1 MTHEKE
7 PVFVAATAGEA
18 DRVAQLLEDAGVE
31 YSERLDA
38 ALDDPSSRICY
49 LGTVFEV
56 SSEAAERTRQLLK
69 DEGFDHGVLP
79 GSVE

>member
-1 MTHEKE
+1 MGE
-7 PVFVAATAGEA
+7 PVFVAATASEA
-18 DRVAQLLEDAGVE
+18 DRVARVLEDAGVP

-56 SSEAAERTRQLLK
+56 SSDVADKCRQLLK
-69 DEGFDHGVLP
+69 ERGFSHGVLP
-79 GSVE
+79 S